1 MDLVH
6 THDEI
11 DELRRRHPA
20 WQLLRAGT
28 APLALAFLGQVFVE
42 ENTRSVSRTDLI
54 TRLDDLL
61 SAVNRAADP
70 EGDGEAKYARSAA
83 AYLDEWSDPTTGWLR
98 KYYPAGADEPAYD
111 ATPAVETALSWLR
124 SLQPAPFVGTESRLN
139 TVVELLRQMAFGAEA
154 DPQVRLDELH
164 RRRRELQEEIDRV
177 SAGQVDVL
185 DPVAQR
191 ERYHQF
197 ATTARELLA
206 DFRQVEENFRALDR
220 GLREKIATWAGGK
233 GELLEEVLGDRRGIA
248 DSDQGRSFHAFY
260 DFLLSAPR
268 QEEFADLLTRVQGL
282 PALTAA
288 AVPDPRLRHVHHDWL
303 DAAERTQST
312 VRQLSDQLRR
322 FLDDQV
328 WLENR
333 RVMEILRGIE
343 ASALAIR
350 DTQGR
355 APGASIPAAEIDVV
369 LPTER
374 PLYRP
379 RRRLT
384 LDSDGIGEATE
395 RADPSA
401 LYEQV
406 YLDPARL
413 AAAVADGLAR
423 RPVAALPDILRD
435 HPLQQ
440 GLAEL
445 VGYLALRDG
454 VDTVVDDERRDE
466 VAWIGDDDVARA
478 ATLPHVVYTRAGVP
492 PQPLAPPTDEEG
504 S

>member
-1 MDLVH
+1 MDLLRG
-6 THDEI
+6 HDEI
-11 DELRRRHPA
+11 QELQRRNSA
-20 WQLLRAGT
+20 WQLLRART
-28 APLALAFLGQVFVE
+28 APLALAFLGAVFVE
-42 ENTRSVSRTDLI
+42 ENVRSVSRTDLL

-61 SAVNRAADP
+61 HALNSRMDDGDQYARTAAQYVDEWADP
-70 EGDGEAKYARSAA
+70 GTA
-83 AYLDEWSDPTTGWLR
+83 WLR
-98 KYYPAGADEPAYD
+98 AYYPPGADEPAYD
-111 ATPAVETALSWLR
+111 ATPSVEKALGWLR
-124 SLQPAPFVGTESRLN
+124 SLQPTPFVGTESRLN
-139 TVVELLRQMAFGAEA
+139 TVIELLRQMAFGAEL
-154 DPQVRLDELH
+154 DPQVRLEELH
-164 RRRRELQEEIDRV
+164 RRRREIQEEIDRV
-177 SAGQVDVL
+177 SDGRVDVL
-185 DPVAQR
+185 DPAAQR
-191 ERYHQF
+191 DRYQQF

-220 GLREKIATWAGGK
+220 ALREKIATWSGGK
-233 GELLEEVLGDRRGIA
+233 GELLEEILGDRRGIA

-268 QEEFADLLTRVQGL
+268 QEEFADLLLRVQRL
-282 PALTAA
+282 PDVAQTL
-288 AVPDPRLRHVHHDWL
+288 PDTRLRHIHHDWL

-333 RVMEILRGIE
+333 RVMELLRGIE
-343 ASALAIR
+343 ATALAVR
-350 DTQGR
+350 DVSGKP
-355 APGASIPAAEIDVV
+355 PGMTVGATEITVV

-374 PLYRP
+374 PLYRQ

-384 LDSDGIGEATE
+384 LDSDGITDATE
-395 RADPSA
+395 RADPTA

-423 RPVAALPDILRD
+423 GPVAALPDILRE

-454 VDTVVDDERRDE
+454 VDTTVDGERRDE
-466 VAWIGDDDVARA
+466 VTWTGECDVDRA
-478 ATLPHVVYTRAGVP
+478 AQVPHVVYTRAGARRP
-492 PQPLAPPTDEEG
+492 PMNSQHDEDQR
-504 S
+504 

>member
-1 MDLVH
+1 MDLLRS
-6 THDEI
+6 HDDI
-11 DELRRRHPA
+11 AELQRRHAA
-20 WQLLRAGT
+20 WQLLRART
-28 APLALAFLGQVFVE
+28 APLALAFLGGVFVE
-42 ENTRSVSRTDLI
+42 ENTRSVSRTDLL

-61 SAVNRAADP
+61 HAVNGRTDD
-70 EGDGEAKYARSAA
+70 EGDRYARTAA
-83 AYLDEWSDPTTGWLR
+83 AYIDEWADPGTGWLR
-98 KYYPAGADEPAYD
+98 AYYPPGANEPAYD
-111 ATPAVETALSWLR
+111 ATPAVEKALSWLR

-139 TVVELLRQMAFGAEA
+139 TVIELLRQMVFGAEL
-154 DPQVRLDELH
+154 DPQVRLEELH
-164 RRRRELQEEIDRV
+164 RRRREISDEIDRV
-177 SAGQVDVL
+177 SSGQVDVL
-185 DPVAQR
+185 DPAAQR
-191 ERYHQF
+191 DRYQQF
-197 ATTARELLA
+197 SATARELLA
-206 DFRQVEENFRALDR
+206 DFRQVDENFRALDR
-220 GLREKIATWAGGK
+220 ALREKIATWSGSK

-260 DFLLSAPR
+260 DFLLSASR
-268 QEEFADLLTRVQGL
+268 QEEFADLLARVQRIPDVAQTL
-282 PALTAA
+282 P
-288 AVPDPRLRHVHHDWL
+288 DSRLRHIHHDWL
-303 DAAERTQST
+303 DAAERTQGT

-343 ASALAIR
+343 GAALAAR
-350 DTQGR
+350 DLPGR
-355 APGASIPAAEIDVV
+355 APGLDVDAAEIGVV

-379 RRRLT
+379 RRRLD
-384 LDSDGIGEATE
+384 LDSDGIAEATE
-395 RADPSA
+395 RADPTA

-423 RPVAALPDILRD
+423 RPVAALPDILRE

-454 VDTVVDDERRDE
+454 VETTVDDERRDE
-466 VAWIGDDDVARA
+466 VSWTGDDDVDRTARV
-478 ATLPHVVYTRAGVP
+478 PRVVYSRTVRPRPASA
-492 PQPLAPPTDEEG
+492 PQDDEERR
-504 S
+504 